1 MTTPDPNALDALTRE
16 VAKLNSHRFIWI
28 QNSVWRMMLYQFMR
42 GLAFGLGTLM
52 GATVLVS
59 ILAWWV
65 SQVSFIPILGD
76 WLVQIVQ
83 EMEKGR

>member
-1 MTTPDPNALDALTRE
+1 MSPDPNALDALTRE

-28 QNSVWRMMLYQFMR
+28 QNSVWRMMLYQFLR

-65 SQVSFIPILGD
+65 SQVSFVPILGD

>member
-1 MTTPDPNALDALTRE
+1 MSLDPNALDALTRE

-28 QNSVWRMMLYQFMR
+28 QNSVWRMMLYQFLR
-42 GLAFGLGTLM
+42 GLSFGLGTLM

-76 WLVQIVQ
+76 WLVQIV
-83 EMEKGR
+83 EEIEKGR

>member
-1 MTTPDPNALDALTRE
+1 MSPDPNALDALTRE

-28 QNSVWRMMLYQFMR
+28 QNSVWRMMLYQFLR